1 MATEATQ
8 DAVRSGLEPSGLE
21 PSGLEQS
28 GLGPSGLG
36 PSGLGPSG
44 LGPSGLGPSGLDPL
58 RETHGAPEWPADDC
72 PDVVSGGVS
81 GRVRPFGSWWQ
92 PADAP
97 RSPPAPRRGPPEGA
111 VFLCVYASQVA
122 ACVGMNKYRRPYEAL
137 EQMWERVDPG
147 SFRAAMLRAGQK
159 TSEEALTEVM
169 ARDDRV
175 RDVLDRSLV
184 PDLDASDAVAHEYAE
199 ASRRLGG
206 LRLDLED
213 RRLVDDAVRRNMFTT
228 YGNRFEKPALRYLRE
243 ACGVNVSPDPRFHKR
258 EQGLV
263 SHGGERVPWYVGG
276 KVDAVSPDGQL
287 VVEIKNR
294 VHRLFYRAPLA
305 DCVQLQC
312 YMHVLDAPRGMLMEC
327 LRRQARRDDDG
338 EDAGLDAVV
347 HSNVVPVARD
357 DEFWA
362 RQVVP
367 KLQAFVEFL
376 ARLLE
381 TEALQDA
388 YLARAP
394 GARTRVIFQPPPPPP

>member
-1 MATEATQ
+1 MATQAAGEEAPR
-8 DAVRSGLEPSGLE
+8 DAPNA
-21 PSGLEQS
+21 
-28 GLGPSGLG
+28 GPA
-36 PSGLGPSG
+36 
-44 LGPSGLGPSGLDPL
+44 GLDPL
-58 RETHGAPEWPADDC
+58 SETHGAPEWPAEKG
-72 PDVVSGGVS
+72 PGYRGGPGVS
-81 GRVRPFGSWWQ
+81 APTPFGSWWQ

-137 EQMWERVDPG
+137 EQMWERVAPG
-147 SFRAAMLRAGQK
+147 SFRDAMLRAGQK
-159 TSEEALTEVM
+159 TRDEALMEVM

-175 RDVLDRSLV
+175 RDVLDKSLV
-184 PDLDASDAVAHEYAE
+184 PDLDASDLVAHEYAE

-206 LRLDLED
+206 LRLEEED
-213 RRLVDDAVRRNMFTT
+213 HRLVDDAVRRNMFTT
-228 YGNRFEKPALRYLRE
+228 YGNRFEKPALQYLRE

-263 SHGGERVPWYVGG
+263 SHGGARVPWYVGG

-312 YMHVLDAPRGMLMEC
+312 YMHVLDAPRGLLMEC
-327 LRRQARRDDDG
+327 LRRQARW
-338 EDAGLDAVV
+338 DAGGADAEV
-347 HSNVVPVARD
+347 HSNVVAVARD
-357 DEFWA
+357 DAFWA
-362 RQVVP
+362 SQVVP

-381 TEALQDA
+381 SEALQDA

-394 GARTRVIFQPPPPPP
+394 GARTRVIFQPPPPS